1 MLAVAVPNP
10 IDARLSRI
18 RGDAPPVRHNARTI
32 AALTGN
38 PGCTR
43 RAVLDAAGV
52 DKDGL
57 ARHIGYSAS
66 FGQSPFAIARGNAF
80 EAQVKADGGAELVR
94 LLLATLG
101 RGVAKVEV
109 AEVEYA
115 NLGARDDP
123 DLRHARSRD
132 RLLRAAE
139 GRDGTILF
147 DHPLLRL
154 DVGGQAVYL
163 EPDLVAFQHAGV
175 FHVVEIK
182 SFPVID
188 GQADAAKV
196 AAAAIQSAV
205 YVLAMRRMLGR
216 PEAVSHEVVL
226 VCPKDFASTPT
237 ATRIDVRRQLI
248 VLEHQLGRLAR
259 IETLI
264 DALPPDLSLDPAAGS
279 PVDVIESLGRI
290 PARYVPGC
298 LSTCELAYLCRD
310 QSAGRTATLGTG
322 VREDL
327 GGVDT
332 VAETISL
339 AAGTLIPTDDR
350 ADAAAL
356 LRTAARIYSSA
367 SGATP

>member
-1 MLAVAVPNP
+1 MLAIAVPSP
-10 IDARLSRI
+10 FDARLSRI
-18 RGDAPPVRHNARTI
+18 RGDVPPLRHNARTI

-38 PGCTR
+38 PGCAR

-57 ARHIGYSAS
+57 ARHIGFPAS
-66 FGQSPFAIARGNAF
+66 FGRSPFAIARGNAF
-80 EAQVKADGGAELVR
+80 EARVKADGGAELLR
-94 LLLATLG
+94 LLRAVLG
-101 RGVAKVEV
+101 LDVA
-109 AEVEYA
+109 AVEYA
-115 NLGARDDP
+115 DLGARDDP
-123 DLRHARSRD
+123 DLRHSRSRD
-132 RLLRAAE
+132 RLIRAAE
-139 GRDGTILF
+139 RRDGTTLF

-154 DVGGQAVYL
+154 DVGGRTVHL
-163 EPDLVAFQHAGV
+163 EPDLVAFRHAGV

-188 GQADAAKV
+188 GRADGAKV

-226 VCPKDFASTPT
+226 VCPKDFANTPT

-259 IETLI
+259 IETLV
-264 DALPPDLSLDPAAGS
+264 DALPPDLSLDPAAAAPGE
-279 PVDVIESLGRI
+279 VVGSLGRI
-290 PARYVPGC
+290 PARYAPTC
-298 LSTCELAYLCRD
+298 LSTCELAYFCR
-310 QSAGRTATLGTG
+310 SRAAGCTAALGAG
-322 VREDL
+322 VREEL

-332 VAETISL
+332 VAEALGLADGTIV
-339 AAGTLIPTDDR
+339 ATGDR

-356 LRTAARIYSSA
+356 LRTAAQIYSAA
-367 SGATP
+367 SGGTA